1 MSETNLVSPLLD
13 GFSMGNPISEHG
25 GIRCCP
31 AIRENTDKKYI
42 VKIIAI
48 PASQAQMDALLLAG
62 AYKDPSDAMDYFRR
76 QGEDVLKEAQLLK
89 DLSRLSGFLSYE
101 GWQMEPIQRYRLG
114 YEIYLT
120 GSYKRSLDRYIRHH
134 AMTHLE
140 AINLG
145 LDMCSALSVCR
156 QAGHLYVDL
165 KPGNIFLSDK
175 KEYRIG
181 DLGFLSMDSLR
192 YAALPE
198 KYVSFYTPPELYD
211 PMASVNLTV
220 DTYALGM
227 ILYQLYNDGHLP
239 FQSKAPE
246 EPLPSPV
253 QADYELAEIILKAIH
268 PDPEQR
274 YQDPAQMGK
283 ALASYMQRNS
293 VNDVPITPL
302 RTWKSK
308 KKKKQEDPETSA
320 PVAEAEEVQPI
331 AEQDALPTEDIPETG
346 ISEAEEPAEAI
357 SEEAAGESAP
367 EEMLPD
373 AEDPEVPEGTE
384 PSEEDVEIVG
394 TEPEES
400 SEDAEGFPEEEPELS
415 DELSRILAKADD
427 LIAHETPESVLL
439 PEVPEEEDPFAFAQD
454 EEIDDSDVPYDPLM
468 EEEEPEAPTE
478 KKKKEQKFIDPKYA
492 RRRKRIRNAIVTLLA
507 LAAIGTAGFWYYQNL
522 FLQAVNALTI
532 TGDQTQIT
540 VQVDSPV
547 EESKLTVSCTDENG
561 KEKTQNLLGGQAVFT
576 DLSPNTQYTITVDI
590 DGFHRLTGKTSEV
603 YITQTTTQ
611 ILSFT
616 SVAGQED
623 GSVVLD
629 FTVMG
634 EEPSFW
640 HLHYSADGE
649 EEQTET
655 FTGHS
660 ITVSGLSLGKRYT
673 FRLDAGDTLSLSGET
688 SLETLASRL
697 ILAKNFLVT
706 SGSGDAFTVQ
716 WDAPGDVVVDSW
728 DVRCYNN
735 GGYDQTYTVVEPQ
748 VQFTGINPN
757 TAHTVE
763 VTASG
768 MTQPARYG
776 ISANPISLSS
786 LDVTDNGKDALEVS
800 WEFTGDAPEGGWLLM
815 YTIDGGGS
823 YVVSSNKANA
833 TVTPRIPG
841 AKYVF
846 TLESADG
853 TTVFNNVHSY
863 TVEEAASFEANK
875 LTADMLTVDLLKTP
889 SGDKWYCENISDE
902 QITDQFQLGDGI
914 SLMLRSSDT
923 FYLPGS
929 ETKVLFV
936 IRDDYGNVLPQYT
949 QEQTMVWKNI
959 WTGGDSKN
967 GELDLPAVPEYP
979 GEFALSLYFDGQLVA
994 ELPFTIAE

>member
-62 AYKDPSDAMDYFRR
+62 AYKDPSDAMEYFRR
-76 QGEDVLKEAQLLK
+76 QCEDVLKEAQLLK
-89 DLSRLSGFLSYE
+89 DLSKLSGFLSYE

-114 YEIYLT
+114 YEVYLT

-198 KYVSFYTPPELYD
+198 KYLSSYTPPELYD
-211 PMASVNLTV
+211 PMASVNLTA

-239 FQSKAPE
+239 FQGKAPE
-246 EPLPSPV
+246 EALPSPM

-268 PDPEQR
+268 SDPEQR

-302 RTWKSK
+302 RTRKSK
-308 KKKKQEDPETSA
+308 KKKKQEEPEVATLAEVPEEPVDAVVSDE
-320 PVAEAEEVQPI
+320 PVAESVEEILPEETEVSAEEV
-331 AEQDALPTEDIPETG
+331 PEE
-346 ISEAEEPAEAI
+346 SKEPEEAEEPALP
-357 SEEAAGESAP
+357 SGEET
-367 EEMLPD
+367 EEPNP
-373 AEDPEVPEGTE
+373 A
-384 PSEEDVEIVG
+384 EEDEESSE

-400 SEDAEGFPEEEPELS
+400 SEETEEAPEDELKLS
-415 DELSRILAKADD
+415 EELSRILARADD
-427 LIAHETPESVLL
+427 LIAHETPEPIQVQ
-439 PEVPEEEDPFAFAQD
+439 EVAEEDPFAFAQE

-468 EEEEPEAPTE
+468 EEEPEAPAE

-492 RRRKRIRNAIVTLLA
+492 RRRKRIRNAIITLLA
-507 LAAIGTAGFWYYQNL
+507 LAAIGAGSFWYYQNL
-522 FLQAVNALTI
+522 FLQAVNALTV

-547 EESKLTVSCTDENG
+547 EDDQLTVTCLSETG
-561 KEKTQNLLGGQAVFT
+561 KSKVQSLLGGQAVFT

-590 DGFHRLTGKTSEV
+590 SGFHRLTGKTSEV
-603 YITQTTTQ
+603 YTTQTTTQ

-640 HLHYSADGE
+640 NLYYSADGE
-649 EEQTET
+649 EEKSET

-660 ITVSGLSLGKRYT
+660 VTVSGLSLGKRYT

-688 SLETLASRL
+688 SLEILASRL
-697 ILAKNFLVT
+697 ILAKNFQVT
-706 SGSGDAFTVQ
+706 SGSGDAFTIQ

-735 GGYDQTYTVVEPQ
+735 GGYDQTYTVAEPQ

-757 TAHTVE
+757 TAYTVE

-786 LDVTDNGKDALEVS
+786 LDVVDNGKDSLEVS

-823 YVVSSNKANA
+823 YVVSSNTSEA
-833 TVTPRIPG
+833 TVSPRIPG

-853 TTVFNNVHSY
+853 ITVFNNVHSY

-875 LTADMLTVDLLKTP
+875 LTADMLTIDLLKTP

-936 IRDDYGNVLPQYT
+936 IRDAYGNVLPQYT
-949 QEQTMVWKNI
+949 QEQAMVWKNI

-994 ELPFTIAE
+994 ELSFTIAE